1 MLQHIFFSF
10 TAYHEYPDAG
20 CIPPLLSICYLSLF
34 IEQCLILT
42 ATKELRLFI
51 PYYVLK
57 AVIVLDNMVI
67 RCGAHYYK
75 MLVEKTTAFRG
86 NYRQMSPCVFNLFN
100 IQWL

>member
-1 MLQHIFFSF
+1 MLQHIIFSF

-20 CIPPLLSICYLSLF
+20 CIPPLLSIYYLSLF

-75 MLVEKTTAFRG
+75 MLVEKNHSIQRKL
-86 NYRQMSPCVFNLFN
+86 SPNVSLCLQPIHY
-100 IQWL
+100 IQ